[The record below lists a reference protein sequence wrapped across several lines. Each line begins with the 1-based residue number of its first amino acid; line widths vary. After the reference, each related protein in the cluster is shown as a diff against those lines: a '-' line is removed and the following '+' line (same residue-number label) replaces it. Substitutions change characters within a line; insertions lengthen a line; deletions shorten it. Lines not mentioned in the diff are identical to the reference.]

1 MKASALGLEMSRH
14 VFLWVI
20 RSDAIRNMCAMDTEF
35 KTMFSASKELQTRVS
50 MPLVL
55 LGVLVLMI
63 QLCWCGLLTPI

>member
-35 KTMFSASKELQTRVS
+35 KTRVS
-50 MPLVL
+50 MPLVFV
-55 LGVLVLMI
+55 GVLVLMI